1 MDKEGK
7 MAKAYKCDRCG
18 KLFALNINKGILT
31 QRRRIEI
38 VIDYHPMGEER
49 MDLCDDCYKGL
60 LSYMSAFR
68 TCDASI
74 KRVIDTESDKTIEE
88 E

>member
-1 MDKEGK
+1 MGN
-7 MAKAYKCDRCG
+7 AYKCDRCG
-18 KLFALNINKGILT
+18 KLFTINTNKGILT

-38 VIDYHPMGEER
+38 TIDYHPMGDVR

-60 LSYMSAFR
+60 LNYMSAFN
-68 TCDASI
+68 TCDANV
-74 KRVIDTESDKTIEE
+74 KRAVDIELDKTIEE

>member
-1 MDKEGK
+1 

-18 KLFALNINKGILT
+18 KLFSLNTSKGILT

-38 VIDYHPMGEER
+38 VIDYHPSMGDVR

-68 TCDASI
+68 TCDANV
-74 KRVIDTESDKTIEE
+74 KRAVDTESDKTIEE
-88 E
+88 ET

>member
-1 MDKEGK
+1 

-18 KLFALNINKGILT
+18 KLFALNTNKG
-31 QRRRIEI
+31 I
-38 VIDYHPMGEER
+38 VIDYHPMSEER

-60 LSYMSAFR
+60 LSFMSAFN

-74 KRVIDTESDKTIEE
+74 KRVVDTESDKTIEE